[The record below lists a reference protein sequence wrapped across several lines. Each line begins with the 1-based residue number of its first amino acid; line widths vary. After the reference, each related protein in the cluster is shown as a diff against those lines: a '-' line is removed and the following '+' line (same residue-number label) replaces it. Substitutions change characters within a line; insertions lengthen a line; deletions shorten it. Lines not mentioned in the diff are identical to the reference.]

1 MKTKTLILLILL
13 TLSLLVGGCANKSN
27 TTSGSQPAIPPE
39 KVVSA
44 LYSEYLNAWPPKP
57 FNEVAQLSPDFAESL
72 SKKQQEGMFVV
83 PFICAQ
89 DFPDSMDVQSTS
101 VEGNTAKVMVKSSF
115 GNSVEL
121 TLKVIGGEWKI
132 DNAVCK

>member
-1 MKTKTLILLILL
+1 M
-13 TLSLLVGGCANKSN
+13 
-27 TTSGSQPAIPPE
+27 
-39 KVVSA
+39 
-44 LYSEYLNAWPPKP
+44 
-57 FNEVAQLSPDFAESL
+57 
-72 SKKQQEGMFVV
+72 
-83 PFICAQ
+83 
-89 DFPDSMDVQSTS
+89 VQSTS